1 MVQLEVKRAAAH
13 PAAELRGI
21 AIKINPILIKWT
33 LQKPKTLVNDIIT
46 KKRENLM
53 IRPHRF
59 KFVADIR

>member
-1 MVQLEVKRAAAH
+1 MVQLEVKRAATH
-13 PAAELRGI
+13 PAAELWGI

-59 KFVADIR
+59 KFAADIR